1 MKATIVLL
9 WLAGIVLLMAVA
21 IYRGRKQG
29 ASNEP
34 PLPSDRELLDRATTE
49 LQALRAEVNDLGR
62 KIEGRQDADS
72 RDTDSAGLKLQTLGA
87 KL

>member
-21 IYRGRKQG
+21 IYRGRKQAASG
-29 ASNEP
+29 AGP
-34 PLPSDRELLDRATTE
+34 RPSDRELLDRAMTE
-49 LQALRAEVNDLGR
+49 LQALRAEVSCLGR
-62 KIEGRQDADS
+62 KIEERQDVDS
-72 RDTDSAGLKLQTLGA
+72 RNPGGAGLKLHTLGT

>member
-9 WLAGIVLLMAVA
+9 WLAGIVLLMTVA

-29 ASNEP
+29 DSGER
-34 PLPSDRELLDRATTE
+34 PLPSERELLDRATAE
-49 LQALRAEVNDLGR
+49 LQALRAEVSSLGR
-62 KIEGRQDADS
+62 KIEQGQDADS
-72 RDTDSAGLKLQTLGA
+72 RSTGNTGLKLHTLGA